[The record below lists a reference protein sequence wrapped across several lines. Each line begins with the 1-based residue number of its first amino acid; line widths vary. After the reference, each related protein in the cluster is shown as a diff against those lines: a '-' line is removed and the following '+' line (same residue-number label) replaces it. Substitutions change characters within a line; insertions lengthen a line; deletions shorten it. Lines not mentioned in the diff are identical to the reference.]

1 MHEGLS
7 PQIYIFDICLLS
19 SSIGQRIFVYVDEA
33 DSVKI
38 YSSLLIHSEGDEFFK
53 FWSFICGEMKF
64 ETNYELKAFA

>member
-7 PQIYIFDICLLS
+7 PQIYIFDIFCYLRAF
-19 SSIGQRIFVYVDEA
+19 GQRFSVYVNEA
-33 DSVKI
+33 DSVKT
-38 YSSLLIHSEGDEFFK
+38 YASLIIHSEGDDFFK